1 MVDKFSDAV
10 FPNQL
15 GLQVPVVIILSST
28 HDQDPVVDLERH
40 FASALLVSNPV
51 GSSGVQEFMVRL
63 FQMPFVRRCPCLS
76 TCLMQSGANGTL
88 P

>member
-15 GLQVPVVIILSST
+15 GLQVSVVLILSST
-28 HDQDPVVDLERH
+28 HDWDPVLELERH

-51 GSSGVQEFMVRL
+51 GSSGVQELMVSL
-63 FQMPFVRRCPCLS
+63 FQMHLVVVALACRPV
-76 TCLMQSGANGTL
+76 
-88 P
+88 